1 MYSRLSSV
9 EERKN
14 IRNAIF
20 FGISTIVA
28 VAILFFAGIPLLGKF
43 TALIS
48 DIGKGSKQISSQD
61 TTPPAPPRFNQFP
74 DFTNQKNITLTGASE
89 TAANVKLT
97 FNGKEQNSL
106 SDKNGNFTFN
116 LDLKDGDNIFSAI
129 AIDTSGNISQKT
141 KYFTINYDAK
151 SPDLSIDS
159 PSDGSTFLGSKQ
171 RQVTIQGTTGS
182 EAKLTINDRIIS
194 VDDNGKF
201 QYTTTLN
208 DGENTFNIK
217 SIDQAGNVN
226 EKSLT
231 LNFTS

>member
-1 MYSRLSSV
+1 MYSRLTSV

-20 FGISTIVA
+20 FGILTIA
-28 VAILFFAGIPLLGKF
+28 AIAIVFFAGIPLLGKF
-43 TALIS
+43 TAFIS
-48 DIGKGSKQISSQD
+48 DIGKGSKQIASQD
-61 TTPPAPPRFNQFP
+61 TTPPAPPRFNQFS
-74 DFTNQKNITLTGASE
+74 DFTNQKSVTLTGISE

-97 FNGKEQNSL
+97 FNGREQNSL
-106 SDKNGNFTFN
+106 SDKDGNFTFN
-116 LDLKDGDNIFSAI
+116 LDLKDGDNTFSAI
-129 AIDTSGNISQKT
+129 AIDTAGNISQKT
-141 KYFTINYDAK
+141 KDMTINYDTK

-159 PSDGSTFLGSKQ
+159 PSDGASFLGSKQ
-171 RQVTIQGTTGS
+171 RQVTIQGTTES

-208 DGENTFNIK
+208 EGGNTFNIK
-217 SIDQAGNVN
+217 SVDAAGNVT